1 MTIKPKVLISRC
13 LTFDNCRYDGGII
26 NSEFIKQLKPFID
39 FETICPEVE
48 IGLSVPRKWLSLII
62 KKDGKNRIYQKSTE
76 TDFTDEMVDYADK
89 LFKKHRDSVDGFIL
103 KERSPS
109 CGISNV
115 KYYSSETSKIS
126 SGKDKGVFGK
136 KVLEEFENYPII
148 NEGRL
153 RNFTLRERFLT
164 KLFTFARFKKVIKN
178 NKMKNLIKFHSDHK
192 YLLQSFNEEKMRQLG
207 SIAANHEK
215 KETKKVINNYYE
227 VLKEVFNETQSEGKN
242 INILQHCFGFVSEY
256 LTKEQREHFLDTLK
270 HYRNN
275 KYPLS
280 VLQKMLESWIIEHN
294 IDYLK
299 NQYYFKP
306 YPLDLMTIKDSG
318 KGRDY

>member
-26 NSEFIKQLKPFID
+26 NSEFINQLKPFVD
-39 FETICPEVE
+39 FKTICPEVE
-48 IGLSVPRKWLSLII
+48 IGLGVPRKWLSLII
-62 KKDGKNRIYQKSTE
+62 KKDGKNRIYQKATE
-76 TDFTDEMVDYADK
+76 TDFTDEMLDYADN
-89 LFKKHRDSVDGFIL
+89 LFEKHRDSVDGFIL

-115 KYYSSETSKIS
+115 KYYSSEKSKIS
-126 SGKDKGVFGK
+126 SGKDIGVFGK

-164 KLFTFARFKKVIKN
+164 KLFTFARFKKVIEN
-178 NKMKNLIKFHSDHK
+178 NKMKDLIKFHSEHK

-215 KETKKVINNYYE
+215 NQTEKVINDYYKI
-227 VLKEVFNETQSEGKN
+227 LKEVFNETQSEGKN
-242 INILQHCFGFVSEY
+242 ANILQHCFGFISEY

-280 VLQKMLESWIIEHN
+280 VLQKMLESWIIQHN
-294 IDYLK
+294 VNYLK

-306 YPLDLMTIKDSG
+306 YPLELMTIKDSG
-318 KGRDY
+318 IGRDY